1 VLFGR
6 KKPVDRAS
14 LVAAGDRARSRGRVR
29 KAIGL
34 YRKALDEP
42 AGSMGDATV
51 HGKLAP
57 LLARK
62 KLREEALGSYA
73 KAASGQV
80 KAGFVDRAA
89 ALLKQALDHYPE
101 ESPLWDELV
110 RLQLLRGRRPDAVAG
125 LVAGG
130 RRLRRTRHLEVAERL
145 LKRAIDLEPW
155 HPPAVDLL
163 ARTLA
168 RAGRKRE
175 AMELLEAF
183 GLIARGLA
191 LRRARRLAFRLSPT
205 PRNLWRWIRAAWR
218 GR

>member
-14 LVAAGDRARSRGRVR
+14 LVVAGDRARSRGRVR
-29 KAIGL
+29 KAIVL

-42 AGSMGDATV
+42 AGTMGDATV

-62 KLREEALGSYA
+62 KLREEALGSFA

-80 KAGFVDRAA
+80 KAGFVDRAV
-89 ALLKQALDHYPE
+89 ALLKQALDHYPDE
-101 ESPLWDELV
+101 APLWDELV
-110 RLQLLRGRRPDAVAG
+110 RLQLLRGRRPDAVAA
-125 LVAGG
+125 LVSGG
-130 RRLRRTRHLEVAERL
+130 RRLHRTRHLEVAE
-145 LKRAIDLEPW
+145 
-155 HPPAVDLL
+155 
-163 ARTLA
+163 RTLA

>member
-1 VLFGR
+1 MLFRR
-6 KKPVDRAS
+6 KPMDRAA
-14 LVAAGDRARSRGRVR
+14 LVVAADRARSRGRLK

-34 YRKALDEP
+34 YQKALAEAP
-42 AGSMGDATV
+42 GDAVV

-62 KLREEALGSYA
+62 SRKAEALASFA
-73 KAASGQV
+73 TAAAGQAR
-80 KAGFVDRAA
+80 AGFTDRAI
-89 ALLKQALDHYPE
+89 ALQKQAVEHYPE
-101 ESPLWDELV
+101 ESALWDELV
-110 RLQLLRGRRPDAVAG
+110 RLHLLRGRRADAAAS

-130 RRLRRTRHLEVAERL
+130 RRLKRTRHLRVAERL
-145 LKRAIDLEPW
+145 LKRALDLEPW
-155 HPPAVDLL
+155 HPVGVDLL

-168 RAGRKRE
+168 RLRRKRE
-175 AMELLEAF
+175 ALELLEAF
-183 GLIARGLA
+183 GTIARGLP